1 MKRGSGRLLLVGVGG
16 LILVAVWVFVMSTR
30 EAGDDRT
37 ELPRQVE
44 FRIDGAIVAGWT
56 LSQPSCPDFATAEEG
71 AEINCSA
78 HATNAGGQ
86 QRAANVAVRIAHC
99 NSNVVAE
106 LLGQDDTR
114 DCSYD
119 FTYTIHQGGTPADDS

>member
-1 MKRGSGRLLLVGVGG
+1 VLIGVGG
-16 LILVAVWVFVMSTR
+16 LILVGAWMVIGSTR
-30 EAGDDRT
+30 EAADDRM

-44 FRIDGAIVAGWT
+44 VRIDGALVEGWT
-56 LSQPSCPDFATAEEG
+56 LNQPSCPDSGAAEEG

-78 HATNAGGQ
+78 LATNSGGQ

-106 LLGQDDTR
+106 LMGQDDTR

-119 FTYTIHQGGTPADDS
+119 FTYTIHQAGNPADDS